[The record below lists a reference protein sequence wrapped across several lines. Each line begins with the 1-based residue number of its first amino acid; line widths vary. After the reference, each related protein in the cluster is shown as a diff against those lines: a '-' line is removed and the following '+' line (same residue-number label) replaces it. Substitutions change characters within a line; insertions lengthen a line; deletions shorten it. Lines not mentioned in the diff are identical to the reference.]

1 MELAKRAAILAGE
14 EILKIYENENFE
26 IEYKEGQ
33 SPLTTAD
40 KAGHRIISDLLV
52 ETQIPVMSEEGRDIP
67 FEERKD
73 WAAYWLVDPLD
84 GTKEFLKRNGEFTV
98 NIALIMENRPVF
110 GVVYTPVLKDLYF
123 GEGLLVL
130 SKRTVTAIRFP
141 FPFLNRGRLR

>member
-84 GTKEFLKRNGEFTV
+84 GT
-98 NIALIMENRPVF
+98 
-110 GVVYTPVLKDLYF
+110 
-123 GEGLLVL
+123 
-130 SKRTVTAIRFP
+130 
-141 FPFLNRGRLR
+141 